1 MSVKL
6 LKRKKQP
13 AEDPKPKAI
22 SGDVGTRLRKLLPL
36 LKKHYP
42 STQIALHYQNP
53 FQLLVATILSA
64 QCTDEVVNRV
74 TPAVFK
80 KYSSAEALAQ
90 ADQAELER
98 LIHATGFFRNK
109 ARNLL
114 GMAQTVVRN
123 FRGRVPG
130 TMEELLTLPG
140 VARKTANVVLGS
152 AFNRAEG
159 VVVDTHVKRL
169 SQRLGLTRQAQPEKI
184 EQDLMRRV
192 PQKEWQGFAI
202 RLIFH
207 GRKICDAKKPLCG
220 ECPFAGL
227 CPSAFS
233 F

>member
-6 LKRKKQP
+6 LEEKK
-13 AEDPKPKAI
+13 ARVEAPKPQADGVI
-22 SGDVGTRLRKLLPL
+22 QGRVNKLLPL

-53 FQLLVATILSA
+53 YQLLVATILSA

-80 KYSSAEALAQ
+80 KYPSAEALAQ
-90 ADQAELER
+90 ADQAELEH

-109 ARNLL
+109 AKNLL
-114 GMAQTVVRN
+114 GMAQTVERK
-123 FRGRVPG
+123 FHGRIPG
-130 TMEELLTLPG
+130 AMEELLTLPG

-152 AFNRAEG
+152 AFNRSEG

-169 SQRLGLTRQAQPEKI
+169 SQRLGLTREQQPEKI
-184 EQDLMRRV
+184 EQDLMLRLPR
-192 PQKEWQGFAI
+192 KEWHGFSI

-220 ECPFAGL
+220 DCPFSRL
-227 CPSAFS
+227 CPSAFQV
-233 F
+233 